1 MGIQS
6 TRSDGDRKE
15 GYGNI
20 PRPTAERL
28 QVSDLPKE
36 ERGQRQDA
44 FRRALVRGEP
54 AIKGMTIYA
63 NPGSDDNLALVRF
76 SQVPF
81 ENRHQFIWACHFGCS
96 Y

>member
-54 AIKGMTIYA
+54 AIKGY
-63 NPGSDDNLALVRF
+63 DDLCQ
-76 SQVPF
+76 S
-81 ENRHQFIWACHFGCS
+81 G
-96 Y
+96 